1 VSLIQTVKVAMA
13 RGAAAEASRRRVLN
27 VGGGSKS
34 IAIPAHYDGWDHLL
48 LDIDPKVNPDVLCD
62 ARELTA
68 LEPASFDA
76 VYCSH
81 NLEHY
86 YPHDG
91 ARVLQ
96 GFKHVL
102 NSAGFAEIRVPDIAS
117 VMRACVER
125 NMDVND
131 VLYMSP
137 GGPISARDVLYGWE
151 KQIRD
156 SGNDF
161 YAHKTGFTAKALTAT
176 LERAGF
182 RPIFVAEVPQAFE
195 LCALAFA
202 GDPQPWQKAVFGL

>member
-1 VSLIQTVKVAMA
+1 MTAG
-13 RGAAAEASRRRVLN
+13 RGSMPKKVLN
-27 VGGGSKS
+27 VGGNSKA
-34 IAIPAHYDGWDHLL
+34 IAIPKHFEGWAHDL
-48 LDIDPKVNPDVLCD
+48 LDVDPRGKPDILCD
-62 ARELTA
+62 ARMLATLA
-68 LEPASFDA
+68 PNLYDA

-131 VLYMSP
+131 VLYVSP
-137 GGPISARDVLYGWE
+137 GGPISACDVLYGWE
-151 KQIRD
+151 REIRE

-195 LCALAFA
+195 LGALAFV
-202 GDPQPWQKAVFGL
+202 GDPQPWQKEVFGL